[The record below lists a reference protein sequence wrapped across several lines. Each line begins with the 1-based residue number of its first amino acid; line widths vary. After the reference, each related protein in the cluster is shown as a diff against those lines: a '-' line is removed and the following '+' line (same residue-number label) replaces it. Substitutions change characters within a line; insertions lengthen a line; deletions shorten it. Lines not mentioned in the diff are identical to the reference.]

1 VRPGIS
7 GWAQVNQG
15 HVTNVEDVRNKLNY
29 DFYYI
34 KNYSPWIDMLIVF
47 KTLVTM
53 ATGYGAK

>member
-1 VRPGIS
+1 M
-7 GWAQVNQG
+7 
-15 HVTNVEDVRNKLNY
+15 TNVEDVRNKLNY

-34 KNYSPWIDMLIVF
+34 KNYSPWIDMLIEF